1 MESIKLGPFSF
12 ITSIDNLKDD
22 RIKKDIQESI
32 NKNTKMDK
40 IVYTVNLLEITKSYK
55 PNEFNYNF
63 EIIVRAKTVSEEY
76 QNIQQEDYKESEIK
90 NNMET
95 EKMKNE
101 SKIFTEQQEIM
112 LNIMKRPLLIK
123 ISRKSETRITELKDY
138 SKDVNFYIYDK
149 IRELPKIAFENKV
162 ARFGGKSHLT
172 DPSSLRENEEL
183 KNDTYD
189 IFEYIDKNELSVF
202 KCLIDRDLLKPNIPL
217 IIVAHQASIKD
228 IIFKDHLTSPNTKIG
243 NCAIIKLEFSIKLD
257 NTIEGESEVIF
268 KGYQD
273 KEGETYYATGTTTLI
288 KDKDIFFKENFNS
301 LCDNSPQKYIIYII
315 RHANGLHN
323 LPLKFKSGIIKR
335 LGEKKGNND
344 SPLSMMGI
352 LQALECGKKLYD
364 DITAESISIPNEKKR
379 IYVTSTLNRSQL
391 TGLLIH
397 YAMYIRI
404 DTETIDYQAKFIE
417 LMKKL
422 IPDTDYFENELL
434 VIKDRG
440 ELIEACKKQFTS
452 LNDYTTMLND
462 KLFSVMCYFLHCAI
476 ARMLYLQSF
485 RINDSNRT
493 SNEWTNK
500 IFKKLVNSTGP
511 GLLAT
516 TSSTA
521 SSPPPPLSPS
531 PSPLSPSPSPL
542 SPSPSPSLSPQ
553 TDDSDSNSEFG

>member
-189 IFEYIDKNELSVF
+189 IFEYIDKNQLSVF
-202 KCLIDRDLLKPNIPL
+202 KCLIDRDLLKPGIPL

-228 IIFKDHLTSPNTKIG
+228 IIFKDHLTDPKTKIG
-243 NCAIIKLEFSIKLD
+243 NCAIIKLKFSID
-257 NTIEGESEVIF
+257 PITGIQGESEVIF

-273 KEGETYYATGTTTLI
+273 KEGEPYYDTGADDLI
-288 KDKDIFFKENFNS
+288 KNKDKFFQENFNS
-301 LCDNSPQKYIIYII
+301 LHANSNETYIIYII

-352 LQALECGKKLYD
+352 LQAIECGKKLD
-364 DITAESISIPNEKKR
+364 EDITHESISIPNKKKR

-397 YAMYIRI
+397 YAVKYIGI
-404 DTETIDYQAKFIE
+404 DTDIETEDIDYQKKFID

-422 IPDTDYFENELL
+422 IPDTDYFKNELL

-493 SNEWTNK
+493 SNEWVNK
-500 IFKKLVNSTGP
+500 IFKKLDDFRESTQ
-511 GLLAT
+511 GLK
-516 TSSTA
+516 S
-521 SSPPPPLSPS
+521 
-531 PSPLSPSPSPL
+531 
-542 SPSPSPSLSPQ
+542 
-553 TDDSDSNSEFG
+553 DDSSDEEDSD